1 MAGYTAALPASWT
14 NWLNEQWQL
23 TLDALHSQQRLVLVS
38 AIAILL
44 APFPFTGK
52 SRNGLGFSDGDGY

>member
-1 MAGYTAALPASWT
+1 MAGYTAALLASWT

-38 AIAILL
+38 AIAVLL
-44 APFPFTGK
+44 ALWVLVK
-52 SRNGLGFSDGDGY
+52 K